1 MLIHLDSDCTPDKIL
16 SAKAHVWVNIL
27 DFKTLSEIP
36 SHDNGDCWVSNIR
49 DWKKKS
55 AKKPLQLNYLRLIT
69 DRVTLS
75 SWTHRPLP
83 GALYSVL
90 FRHHGRRCVK
100 NEKSQ

>member
-49 DWKKKS
+49 DWKKK
-55 AKKPLQLNYLRLIT
+55 K
-69 DRVTLS
+69 
-75 SWTHRPLP
+75 
-83 GALYSVL
+83 
-90 FRHHGRRCVK
+90 C
-100 NEKSQ
+100 